1 MTRAPFVT
9 FEGIE
14 GSGKTTQV
22 RLLSGHLAAKGVP
35 HLVTREPGG
44 TPLADE
50 IRALLLSPRDE
61 TVAPEA
67 ELLLYEAARAQH
79 VRAVIRPALA
89 GGTAVLCDRF
99 CDATVAYQGIARG
112 VGRERVEGLNAL
124 ASGGLLPD
132 LTLLF
137 DVPAETGIARASGR
151 GDASDRL
158 ESEPLRF
165 HRAVRDAYLRIAR
178 ESGGRVVAIDGGRD
192 PGTVFRDVLAA
203 VSPRFGW

>member
-1 MTRAPFVT
+1 MNRAPFVT

-22 RLLSGHLAAKGVP
+22 RRLSEHLAAKGVP
-35 HLVTREPGG
+35 HIVTREPGG

-50 IRALLLSPRDE
+50 IRSLLLSPRDE
-61 TVAPEA
+61 GVVPEA

-79 VRAVIRPALA
+79 VRARILPALR

-99 CDATVAYQGIARG
+99 CDATTAYQGSARELG
-112 VGRERVEGLNAL
+112 AERVRALNAL
-124 ASGGLLPD
+124 ASAGLVPD

-137 DVPAETGIARASGR
+137 DVPAELGIARASGR
-151 GDASDRL
+151 GDAADRI

-165 HRAVRDAYLRIAR
+165 HRAVREGYLRIAR
-178 ESGGRVVAIDGGRD
+178 EEGDRVVTIDGTRTPD
-192 PGTVFRDVLAA
+192 AVFGDVLAV
-203 VSPRFGW
+203 VSSRFGW